1 MVAINQFFLDFSAP
15 KTMAAES
22 TVIHPR
28 CGGSYIKLFNSEGGQ
43 RAEDSGAEKA
53 TLKQG

>member
-1 MVAINQFFLDFSAP
+1 MFAINLFLGIFQLQKPWAAP
-15 KTMAAES
+15 HPRGA
-22 TVIHPR
+22 PR
-28 CGGSYIKLFNSEGGQ
+28 CGGSYIKLFHSEGGQ